1 MYLSMSTLYLVID
14 IILGRQFKK
23 LLKIQTITLISLKA
37 MALLWIGLTFET
49 VQAEP
54 YEWGKATIPFIGA
67 LDKEIIEDGEL
78 TYYIDDS
85 VNEYLYWNVVSAFSS
100 WSGIL
105 DKVQEEDS
113 LFFKR
118 IHDEYNA
125 DIVVKYIDEESG
137 SNFFA
142 KTDTF
147 KNGNGE
153 IAHSEIILYKNASF
167 RKAGYDYEKKSN
179 GNYILNYDEKPKDG
193 KLDSD
198 YYYFTYYQI
207 LKHEVGHTLGLDHI
221 EDNDNYLM
229 DNDSPLNVNLPI
241 SNCEAAAVIKKNFQ
255 QRGLDE
261 VICEPN

>member
-1 MYLSMSTLYLVID
+1 MSILYSVID
-14 IILGRQFKK
+14 IILSIQFKK
-23 LLKIQTITLISLKA
+23 LLKIQTIILIFLTAIVSL
-37 MALLWIGLTFET
+37 LIELTIEK
-49 VQAEP
+49 VEAGS

-67 LDKEIIEDGEL
+67 LDKEIIKDGEL
-78 TYYIDDS
+78 IYYIDDS
-85 VNEYLYWNVVSAFSS
+85 VDEYLYWNVVSAFSS

-105 DKVQEEDS
+105 DKLQEEDS
-113 LFFKR
+113 LIFKR
-118 IHDEYNA
+118 IHDKYNA
-125 DIVVKYIDEESG
+125 FVVVKYIDEESG
-137 SNFFA
+137 SDFFA

-167 RKAGYDYEKKSN
+167 RKAEYDYEKKSN
-179 GNYILNYDEKPKDG
+179 GNDIVNYDEKPKDG

-229 DNDSPLNVNLPI
+229 DNDSPLNVNVPI
-241 SNCEAAAVIKKNFQ
+241 SNCEASAVNKNKYQ
-255 QRGLDE
+255 QR
-261 VICEPN
+261 

>member
-1 MYLSMSTLYLVID
+1 MYLSMSTLYSVIY
-14 IILGRQFKK
+14 IILSRQFKK
-23 LLKIQTITLISLKA
+23 LLKIQTIILISLKA
-37 MALLWIGLTFET
+37 MALLWIGLTIET
-49 VQAEP
+49 VEAES
-54 YEWGKATIPFIGA
+54 YEWGKATIPYIGA
-67 LDKEIIEDGEL
+67 WDKEIIKDGEL

-85 VNEYLYWNVVSAFSS
+85 VDEYLYWNVVSAFSS

-105 DKVQEEDS
+105 DKIQEDS
-113 LFFKR
+113 LIFKR
-118 IHDEYNA
+118 VHNEYDA
-125 DIVVKYIDEESG
+125 DVVVKYIDEESG
-137 SNFFA
+137 SDFFA

-167 RKAGYDYEKKSN
+167 RKDGYDYEKSN
-179 GNYILNYDEKPKDG
+179 SNDIVNYDEKPKDG

-198 YYYFTYYQI
+198 YYYFTYCQI

-229 DNDSPLNVNLPI
+229 DNDSPLNVNVPI

-261 VICEPN
+261 AICEPS

>member
-1 MYLSMSTLYLVID
+1 MYLSMSTLYSVIY
-14 IILGRQFKK
+14 IILSRQFKK
-23 LLKIQTITLISLKA
+23 LLKIQTIILISLTA
-37 MALLWIGLTFET
+37 MALLWIGLTIET
-49 VQAEP
+49 VEAES

-67 LDKEIIEDGEL
+67 LDKEIIKDGEL
-78 TYYIDDS
+78 RYYIDDS
-85 VNEYLYWNVVSAFSS
+85 VDEYLYWNVVSAFSS

-105 DKVQEEDS
+105 DKIQEDS
-113 LFFKR
+113 LIFKR
-118 IHDEYNA
+118 VHNEYNA
-125 DIVVKYIDEESG
+125 DVVVKYIDEESG
-137 SNFFA
+137 SDFFA

-153 IAHSEIILYKNASF
+153 IAYSEIILYKNASF
-167 RKAGYDYEKKSN
+167 RKAGYDYEKSN
-179 GNYILNYDEKPKDG
+179 GNDIVQYEEKPKDG

-229 DNDSPLNVNLPI
+229 DNDSPLNVNVPI

-261 VICEPN
+261 VICEPS